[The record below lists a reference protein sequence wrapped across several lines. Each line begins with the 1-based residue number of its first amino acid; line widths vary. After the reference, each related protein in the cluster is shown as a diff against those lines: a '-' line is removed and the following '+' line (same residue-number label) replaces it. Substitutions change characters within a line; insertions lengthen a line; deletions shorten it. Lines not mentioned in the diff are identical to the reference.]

1 MAEIFGRIGL
11 MIDLLHLPEKNQ
23 RELELIKNII
33 AKSSQAEMVLLF
45 GSYAR
50 GDWVSD
56 RYREGHVTYE
66 YLSDYDILVVVRSDR
81 TEKNF
86 SLWNDIE
93 RKIKEDPEIETPV
106 SLVVDTIHFVNKR
119 LSEGNYFYNDIKK
132 EGVVLYDSGEFKLS
146 EPKILKGNE
155 RKFLQKRDFNFWFQ
169 KAQSF
174 KKDYLH
180 NLEDREY
187 NNAAFH
193 LHQIAEVLYV
203 AILLVATGYKPK
215 THNLEKIEN
224 IVLESVPELR
234 DVFPKEDPEQKRM
247 FDLLKS
253 SYTDARYRQDFEI
266 TKNELD
272 YLFSCI
278 QKLEDLVYTLC
289 TRMMG

>member
-1 MAEIFGRIGL
+1 MEIFDRIGL
-11 MIDLLHLPEKNQ
+11 MVDLLHLPKKNQ
-23 RELELIKNII
+23 GELELIKKII
-33 AKSSQAEMVLLF
+33 IEDSKAEMVILF

-56 RYREGHVTYE
+56 RYKEGHITYE
-66 YLSDYDILVVVRSDR
+66 YLSDYDILVIVKSEKL
-81 TEKNF
+81 EKNF
-86 SLWNDIE
+86 GLWNEIE
-93 RKIKEDPEIETPV
+93 RKIKDDSEIENPV

-119 LSEGNYFYNDIKK
+119 LSEGNYFYSDIKK

-146 EPKILKGNE
+146 EPKSLSGNE
-155 RKFLQKRDFNFWFQ
+155 QKFLQKRDFDFWFQ

-180 NLEDREY
+180 NLEDGEY

-203 AILLVATGYKPK
+203 AVLLVATGYKPK

-224 IVLESVPELR
+224 MVLESIPELR
-234 DVFPKEDPEQKRM
+234 NVFPKETQEQKRM

-253 SYTDARYRQDFEI
+253 SYTDARYRQDFGV
-266 TKNELD
+266 TRNELD
-272 YLFSCI
+272 YLFSCV

-289 TRMMG
+289 TRIMS

>member
-1 MAEIFGRIGL
+1 MAGIFGRIGS
-11 MIDLLHLPEKNQ
+11 MTDLLHLPEKNQ
-23 RELELIKNII
+23 RELELIKKII
-33 AKSSQAEMVLLF
+33 VEGSKAEMVILF

-56 RYREGHVTYE
+56 RYREGHIMYE
-66 YLSDYDILVVVRSDR
+66 YLSDYDILVIVRSDKI
-81 TEKNF
+81 EKNF
-86 SLWNDIE
+86 GVWNEVE

-119 LSEGNYFYNDIKK
+119 LSEGNYFYSDIKK
-132 EGVVLYDSGEFKLS
+132 EGIVLYDSGEFKLS
-146 EPKILKGNE
+146 EPKSLSGNE
-155 RKFLQKRDFNFWFQ
+155 QKFLQKRDFDFWFQ

-180 NLEDREY
+180 NLEDKEY
-187 NNAAFH
+187 SNAAFH

-203 AILLVATGYKPK
+203 AVLLVATGYKPK

-224 IVLESVPELR
+224 IVTESVPELR
-234 DVFPKEDPEQKRM
+234 NVFPKENPDQKRM

-253 SYTDARYRQDFEI
+253 FYTDARYRQDFEI

-272 YLFSCI
+272 YLFSCT
-278 QKLEDLVYTLC
+278 QRLEDLVYTLC

>member
-1 MAEIFGRIGL
+1 MS
-11 MIDLLHLPEKNQ
+11 DLLYLPEKNQ
-23 RELELIKNII
+23 RELELIKKII
-33 AKSSQAEMVLLF
+33 IEGSKTEMVVLF

-56 RYREGHVTYE
+56 RYREGHIMYE
-66 YLSDYDILVVVRSDR
+66 YLSDYDILVIVRSEKA
-81 TEKNF
+81 EKNF
-86 SLWNDIE
+86 GLWNEIE

-119 LSEGNYFYNDIKK
+119 LAEGNYFYSDIKK
-132 EGVVLYDSGEFKLS
+132 EGIVLYDSGEFKLS
-146 EPKILKGNE
+146 EPKSLSGNE
-155 RKFLQKRDFNFWFQ
+155 QKFLQKRDFDFWFQ

-180 NLEDREY
+180 NLEDKEY

-203 AILLVATGYKPK
+203 AVLLVATGYKPK

-224 IVLESVPELR
+224 IVLEAVPELR
-234 DVFPKEDPEQKRM
+234 NVFPKENPDQKRM

-253 SYTDARYRQDFEI
+253 SYTDARYRQDFGV
-266 TKNELD
+266 TKSELD
-272 YLFSCI
+272 YLFSCV